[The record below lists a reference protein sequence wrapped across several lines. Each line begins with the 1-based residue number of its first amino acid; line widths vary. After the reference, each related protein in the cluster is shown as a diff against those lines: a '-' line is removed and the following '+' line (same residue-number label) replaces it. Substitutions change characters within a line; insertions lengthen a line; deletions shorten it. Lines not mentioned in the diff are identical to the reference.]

1 MCLCTRVMQ
10 ANTVFTFQ
18 QCTQYYKNKTNQP
31 NKKQQLFN
39 LMLSLAVY
47 EMTLQT
53 GKVPVLTL
61 ISNVFQIQSSQPLK
75 SMYVYT
81 AYCQIIF

>member
-1 MCLCTRVMQ
+1 
-10 ANTVFTFQ
+10 
-18 QCTQYYKNKTNQP
+18 
-31 NKKQQLFN
+31 
-39 LMLSLAVY
+39 MLSFAVY

-53 GKVPVLTL
+53 SKVPVLTL

-75 SMYVYT
+75 SMYVYM